1 MNLPEKIVAIHEALR
16 AAELP
21 HAFGG
26 ALALAWCTG
35 RARGTI
41 DIDINVFVAAER
53 FDDVLTTL
61 PPGVDVTSDARTIIQ
76 RDGQVRLWWEQTP
89 VDIFLNTTGFHVQ
102 AAQRVRNETF
112 MGRELPFLSCYDLA
126 VFKAFF
132 NRTRD
137 WADLE
142 AMQDAGTL
150 DCNAVTAQLI
160 GMLGMDDERIEKL
173 QALASRDVRTQ

>member
-1 MNLPEKIVAIHEALR
+1 MNLPEKIVATHEALL
-16 AAELP
+16 AKDLQ

-53 FDDVLTTL
+53 FESVLAAL
-61 PPGVDVTSDARTIIQ
+61 PAGVEVDTKAREVIQ
-76 RDGQVRLWWEQTP
+76 RDGQVRLWWDRTP

-102 AAQRVRNETF
+102 AAQRVRMESF
-112 MGRELPFLSCYDLA
+112 MGKELPFLSCYDLA

-132 NRTRD
+132 NRTKD

-142 AMQDAGTL
+142 AMHDAGTL

-160 GMLGMDDERIEKL
+160 GMLGTDDERITKL
-173 QALASRDVRTQ
+173 QALATSKNDPL